1 MAINCHL
8 VITAC
13 GQEKSLT
20 ISGAELENYFNE
32 DIIKFPSSDLETR
45 LLLLEDVDFIYN
57 SKIGFISME
66 DHAA

>member
-1 MAINCHL
+1 MVINCHL
-8 VITAC
+8 VITVC

-20 ISGAELENYFNE
+20 IFGAELENYFNE

-45 LLLLEDVDFIYN
+45 LLSLEDVDFIYN
-57 SKIGFISME
+57 CKNVVISME